1 MREDIEFIQVA
12 VQTLRSTMLFNNA
25 LHFGSRCITQR
36 LFLELKGP
44 GTSPLPDVEQIM
56 NVRNNFAYLREEAF
70 MTRST
75 DISIT
80 VDNKRSRHGKRRKT
94 TTRISRISSTVKC
107 CTGPYLA
114 NGSK

>member
-1 MREDIEFIQVA
+1 
-12 VQTLRSTMLFNNA
+12 MLFNNA

-80 VDNKRSRHGKRRKT
+80 VSLWIIKEVDMENGARQRRGYQGY
-94 TTRISRISSTVKC
+94 RAR
-107 CTGPYLA
+107 
-114 NGSK
+114 